1 MGSEMCIRD
10 SLYSWG
16 YVEFS
21 WRIMEVSPEPDGL
34 PFVYVQKS
42 LLIVVAVLL
51 ALQSIS
57 EILKS
62 LLIIKH
68 G

>member
-1 MGSEMCIRD
+1 MILFS
-10 SLYSWG
+10 SWG

-21 WRIMEVSPEPDGL
+21 WKIMEVSPEPDGL

-42 LLIVVAVLL
+42 LLIALAVLL
-51 ALQSIS
+51 GFQSLS
-57 EILKS
+57 EIFKS
-62 LLIIKH
+62 LITIKD

>member
-1 MGSEMCIRD
+1 
-10 SLYSWG
+10 
-16 YVEFS
+16 
-21 WRIMEVSPEPDGL
+21 MEVSPEPDGL

-42 LLIVVAVLL
+42 LLIVVAILL

>member
-1 MGSEMCIRD
+1 
-10 SLYSWG
+10 
-16 YVEFS
+16 
-21 WRIMEVSPEPDGL
+21 MEVSPEPDGL

-42 LLIVVAVLL
+42 LLIVVAILL

-57 EILKS
+57 EIFKS